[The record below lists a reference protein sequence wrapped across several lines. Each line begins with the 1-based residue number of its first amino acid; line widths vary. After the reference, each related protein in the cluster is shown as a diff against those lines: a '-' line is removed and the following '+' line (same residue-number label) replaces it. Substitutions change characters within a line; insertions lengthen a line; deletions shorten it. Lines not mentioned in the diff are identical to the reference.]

1 MKFFVLIPLI
11 FFSLLSYGQDN
22 GSYRDFKKD
31 NLEKINNQKKYL
43 SSCLALLTDADLQF
57 RPVPEE
63 LELRDLVLHIGQNM
77 IWLSEDYLKGTKFKS
92 DYKHKDLNLVELRFH
107 MNKVFDFAL
116 ATLSAQESEDYDER
130 VTFFAGEKSRGQIV
144 ELLDD
149 HITHHKGQLTVY
161 LRLLGHKPPKFVGW

>member
-1 MKFFVLIPLI
+1 MKLCILSVLI
-11 FFSLLSYGQDN
+11 FFRLLSNGQIN

-31 NLEKINNQKKYL
+31 NLEKITNQKKYL
-43 SSCLALLTDADLQF
+43 ASCLALVNDADLDF
-57 RPVPEE
+57 KPVPEE

-77 IWLSEDYLKGTKFKS
+77 IWLSEDYLNGAKFKS
-92 DYKHKDLNLVELRFH
+92 DFRHKDLNMLELRDH

-116 ATLSAQESEDYDER
+116 ASLALQESKNYDER
-130 VTFFAGEKSRGQIV
+130 VKFFAGEKSRGQIV

-149 HITHHKGQLTVY
+149 HISHHKGQLTVY